1 MIENLA
7 KASEVLDN
15 AKETTTNFNPDKEVI
30 KGESVCFK
38 KEYNPDD
45 EVEKEKLGGSY
56 GELKEE
62 GHDHSHVP
70 PEEKHHMPAW
80 EAMNKT
86 TEVEYMQCPAIAMEV
101 KDHKRT
107 ASWGPSIDAGLYRDE
122 QAKLIKEGKFRDA
135 LQMDIDDIHEKFDD
149 KYDTGIKQMLN
160 YVDKLE
166 EEGRV

>member
-7 KASEVLDN
+7 KASEVIDK
-15 AKETTTNFNPDKEVI
+15 AKEITSNFDPDKEI
-30 KGESVCFK
+30 KKGKPDSSI
-38 KEYNPDD
+38 KEYNPD
-45 EVEKEKLGGSY
+45 EEIEKEKQGGSY
-56 GELKEE
+56 GELEKE

-80 EAMNKT
+80 EAMEKNTDIK
-86 TEVEYMQCPAIAMEV
+86 YKQCPAIAME
-101 KDHKRT
+101 KEEHKRT
-107 ASWGPSIDAGLYRDE
+107 ASWGPSTDAKLYRDE

-149 KYDTGIKQMLN
+149 KYDTGIKQMLT
-160 YVDKLE
+160 YIDKLE